1 MDETETISGQ
11 QLAEAVENARGGV
24 MTRLRGVGAVDDTD
38 DVLQATWESAWKAR
52 ESFDPE
58 RGSVQ
63 AWVSTIAARRAVDHV
78 RQVSRARDGQEAM
91 QAASVAREQ
100 TAVTMLAPDHAEAL
114 VAALDAQAEVARV
127 MRVVEQVMDSREMTA
142 RALAV
147 VLVFDD
153 DIPAAAR
160 AMGLSQDV
168 LRQAR
173 REVIRC
179 ARVVRQAQAVA
190 VSGDEVTMRTLIGCL
205 PGDGDAGDW
214 TRQVAMACAMAGG
227 RLEDVTVGHV
237 MQATGFSHST
247 ARQYL
252 AEARHLLRVA
262 ATVIEQTRKELA

>member
-1 MDETETISGQ
+1 MNGHAHLSGQ
-11 QLAEAVENARGGV
+11 ALAEAVERTRGGV
-24 MTRLRGVGAVDDTD
+24 QTRLRGVGAVDDTD

-58 RGSVQ
+58 RGSLQ

-78 RQVSRARDGQEAM
+78 RQVSRARTGQEAVE
-91 QAASVAREQ
+91 AAAMAREQ
-100 TAVTMLAPDHAEAL
+100 SAVTMLAPDHAEAL
-114 VAALDAQAEVARV
+114 AEALDAQAEVAQV
-127 MRVVEQVMDSREMTA
+127 MRVVEKVMESSEMVA

-153 DIPAAAR
+153 DVPAAAK

-179 ARVVRQAQAVA
+179 ARVVRQAQAV
-190 VSGDEVTMRTLIGCL
+190 GRTDQPVTMRTLIECL

-214 TRQVAMACAMAGG
+214 TRQVAMSCVMAGG
-227 RLEDVTVGHV
+227 RLEDVTVEHV
-237 MQATGFSHST
+237 MRATGFSHST

-262 ATVIEQTRKELA
+262 ATVIEQTRRESQ